1 MATVTVSTTLEVV
14 RRDDGPTM
22 PSLNMP
28 TLTGVDVFT
37 TPTITVPPNLNNPY
51 ILRQE
56 NPTGTVFIA
65 VGAIVGAMLLGFIL
79 YHLIVSFAASRLAKK
94 NAADEKQLYEKY
106 NNHSAYG
113 LGGGLTP
120 TTSTGFGS
128 EYQPSVAKLPLL
140 TPSMTMLSGFGTN
153 FASPA
158 LANGSQVGDT
168 STIYQSE
175 VGVPAS
181 KHDLTKMF
189 ISPTAEVMQ
198 HKRVRSSSYGG
209 SITNL
214 SFIGVG
220 AFNGSSS
227 NLVNIPGHR
236 NSQGVYQDGS
246 LVNVAGNRNSH
257 GMYNNGN
264 NSDYSVTDNHRH
276 EHATDSSH
284 TGGIHAEG
292 PRSAR
297 KQIPS
302 MYLEDLIDN
311 VEETK

>member
-1 MATVTVSTTLEVV
+1 
-14 RRDDGPTM
+14 
-22 PSLNMP
+22 
-28 TLTGVDVFT
+28 
-37 TPTITVPPNLNNPY
+37 
-51 ILRQE
+51 
-56 NPTGTVFIA
+56 
-65 VGAIVGAMLLGFIL
+65 VGAMLVGFIL
-79 YHLIVSFAASRLAKK
+79 YHFIVSFAASRLAKK

-106 NNHSAYG
+106 NNNSAYG

-140 TPSMTMLSGFGTN
+140 TPSMTMLSGFGNN
-153 FASPA
+153 FGNSV
-158 LANGSQVGDT
+158 LGNGSQVGDT
-168 STIYQSE
+168 STIYQSD

-198 HKRVRSSSYGG
+198 HKRVKSNG
-209 SITNL
+209 SMTNVSL
-214 SFIGVG
+214 FGMG

-236 NSQGVYQDGS
+236 NSQGLYHDGS
-246 LVNVAGNRNSH
+246 LVNVAGNRNSQ

-264 NSDYSVTDNHRH
+264 NSDYSVADTQRH
-276 EHATDSSH
+276 EQHSGAPIH
-284 TGGIHAEG
+284 TGGTPLVNAEG
-292 PRSAR
+292 PRTAR

-311 VEETK
+311 VEFK